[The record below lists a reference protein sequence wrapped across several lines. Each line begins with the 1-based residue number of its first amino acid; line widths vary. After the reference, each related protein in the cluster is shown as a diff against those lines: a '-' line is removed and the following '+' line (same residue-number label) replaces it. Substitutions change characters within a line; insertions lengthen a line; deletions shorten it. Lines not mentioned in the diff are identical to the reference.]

1 MSNNEQGMSNVQVEK
16 ERAVFE
22 IEIRGT
28 LVEFGTQNT
37 ELGMGGVEK
46 VMLDGRG
53 KIEFVELLGFIGLKT
68 ASGRWKDD
76 SGWQILDGG

>member
-1 MSNNEQGMSNVQVEK
+1 
-16 ERAVFE
+16 
-22 IEIRGT
+22 
-28 LVEFGTQNT
+28 
-37 ELGMGGVEK
+37 MGGVEK

-76 SGWQILDGG
+76 SGCKMLDAR